1 MKITPLEIRQKTFE
15 KIFRG
20 YDKDEVTAFLQS
32 LSQEWEQVQEEVKEL
47 RLRNEAA
54 EKEIKQLREVENSLF
69 KTLKTAE
76 DTGANMIDQATKTAE
91 LHMRE
96 TQMNADALL
105 NEAKSKARA
114 TIDNAEARARGI
126 LEKMDQD
133 MQSLKMEYRSLE
145 NLRDIIISEL
155 RNLSNDTLSR
165 IDKIEAKAA
174 QDATLVKERMA
185 ATAAAI
191 AEEMETEESRARGK
205 KVSGNTLKA
214 APVADNS
221 TDEIDSEESQERPVD
236 GGEYEGKEDSST
248 PEEDNND
255 IEDSTIAWSGSSE
268 EETDEDEQKMQG
280 QEYEDSEGDEV
291 ESEDEDSSF
300 FDQIK

>member
-1 MKITPLEIRQKTFE
+1 MKITPLEIRQKSFE
-15 KIFRG
+15 KKLRG
-20 YDKDEVTAFLQS
+20 YDKDEVNGFLQS

-47 RLRNEAA
+47 RLRNDAA

-105 NEAKSKARA
+105 NEAKTKAR
-114 TIDNAEARARGI
+114 TLIDDADARARGI

-133 MQSLKMEYRSLE
+133 LQTLKMEYRSLE
-145 NLRDIIISEL
+145 NLRDIIITEL

-165 IDKIEAKAA
+165 VDKIETKAS
-174 QDATLVKERMA
+174 QDAAAVKERMKE
-185 ATAAAI
+185 TAAEI
-191 AEEMETEESRARGK
+191 AEQTEALQKNIEETKPPAIPEPQA
-205 KVSGNTLKA
+205 TA
-214 APVADNS
+214 APVAEPEPGKEPAEAKA
-221 TDEIDSEESQERPVD
+221 EIDWTEPVD
-236 GGEYEGKEDSST
+236 DSSAEET
-248 PEEDNND
+248 VTEDNQESDDNT
-255 IEDSTIAWSGSSE
+255 DSWSE
-268 EETDEDEQKMQG
+268 APKEETEPQP
-280 QEYEDSEGDEV
+280 DSPV
-291 ESEDEDSSF
+291 ESEDDDSSF